1 MRRGVHLVRPNRFGK
16 VGQPVGAYIHNR
28 EICNMKNSNEGY
40 VSVPKI
46 MSAELALKLAEADFR
61 DISPLFNYEHRGL
74 TSEQRAGLQSKWIQD
89 KAIKYQILYQTLIG
103 VTGSQHKHGGAL

>member
-1 MRRGVHLVRPNRFGK
+1 
-16 VGQPVGAYIHNR
+16 
-28 EICNMKNSNEGY
+28 MKNSNEGY

-46 MSAELALKLAEADFR
+46 MSAEIALKLAEADFR

-74 TSEQRAGLQSKWIQD
+74 TSEQRDGLQSEWIQD

-103 VTGSQHKHGGAL
+103 VADSQHKHGGAL